1 MLKFFYEEKPK
12 IFSWMFFL
20 SCVAGEI
27 FIMYLSW
34 DILSCAPISV
44 KLPCPD
50 KSLVHVCTTMAY
62 LRIAH
67 RKNWFIDSL
76 VEHFKNIMKILHASI
91 FSFIILNLLLKRG
104 ILDFN
109 VTKATDI
116 CMKEVIYASFV
127 VEHFESKLWKH

>member
-1 MLKFFYEEKPK
+1 
-12 IFSWMFFL
+12 
-20 SCVAGEI
+20 
-27 FIMYLSW
+27 
-34 DILSCAPISV
+34 
-44 KLPCPD
+44 
-50 KSLVHVCTTMAY
+50 MAY

>member
-1 MLKFFYEEKPK
+1 
-12 IFSWMFFL
+12 
-20 SCVAGEI
+20 
-27 FIMYLSW
+27 
-34 DILSCAPISV
+34 
-44 KLPCPD
+44 
-50 KSLVHVCTTMAY
+50 
-62 LRIAH
+62 
-67 RKNWFIDSL
+67 
-76 VEHFKNIMKILHASI
+76 MKILHASI